1 MAEYEITGVIWHER
15 NDQIYVT
22 YAEEEPDHM
31 VSTQQVAADL
41 ARDAGLSPVPA
52 PRGIFRWVRTPESK
66 ASVKDEVPVTDRS
79 PTSPGATPQVR
90 AAPSL
95 WVTQTTGA
103 EG

>member
-22 YAEEEPDHM
+22 YVEEEPDHM
-31 VSTQQVAADL
+31 VSTQQVASDL
-41 ARDAGLSPVPA
+41 ARDAGLSPVAA
-52 PRGIFRWVRTPESK
+52 PRGIRRWVRTPESK
-66 ASVKDEVPVTDRS
+66 AGAKDEAPMIDPRAST
-79 PTSPGATPQVR
+79 GATLEAS

-95 WVTQTTGA
+95 WVTLPTRA